1 MRNSWIGLAGLVVLT
16 GCGAAP
22 ETTVAPSRK
31 PAPIPK
37 AEVQAGTIFGQVN
50 FSGDKSA
57 SKPISM
63 DSVPACAKQHPMV
76 IQPEDLIVNRNGT
89 LRNVFIHLKTGVP
102 SRDWPMPT
110 TNVQLDQKG
119 CVYSPRVVALRIG
132 QTLEIGNADKMNH
145 NVHPTPR
152 RNPEFNEV
160 QPPGGD
166 KMMKRFTTP
175 ETMIPFVCNV
185 HPWMRAF
192 VNVVE
197 HPFFTV
203 TGNDG
208 SFNFAG
214 VPPGEYEIEA
224 IHEVFG
230 AKTFTVSIGN
240 REERSVMFAFRPN

>member
-1 MRNSWIGLAGLVVLT
+1 MLELALKWLMAYLLGSLMGALLIGRLKGVDIREQGSGNAGGTNALRTQGKAFALGVVVIDVAKGWFAAGVLPALALPGI
-16 GCGAAP
+16 AP
-22 ETTVAPSRK
+22 LEL
-31 PAPIPK
+31 
-37 AEVQAGTIFGQVN
+37 E
-50 FSGDKSA
+50 
-57 SKPISM
+57 
-63 DSVPACAKQHPMV
+63 
-76 IQPEDLIVNRNGT
+76 
-89 LRNVFIHLKTGVP
+89 TGVP
-102 SRDWPMPT
+102 SRDWPVPT
-110 TNVQLDQKG
+110 TNVLLDQKG

-166 KMMKRFTTP
+166 KMMKRFMTP

>member
-1 MRNSWIGLAGLVVLT
+1 MRNCWIGLAGLVLLV

-22 ETTVAPSRK
+22 QPTMAPSPK

-37 AEVQAGTIFGQVN
+37 AEVQAGTILGQVN
-50 FSGDKSA
+50 FSGEKPV

-76 IQPEDLIVNRNGT
+76 IEPEDVLINSNGT

-102 SRDWPMPT
+102 SRDWPMPR
-110 TNVQLDQKG
+110 TNVLLDQKG
-119 CVYSPRVVALRIG
+119 CVYSPRVVALQIG

-152 RNPEFNEV
+152 RNAEFNEV

-208 SFNFAG
+208 SFNFPD

-224 IHEVFG
+224 IHEIFG
-230 AKTFTVSIGN
+230 AKTLTVSVGN
-240 REERSVMFAFRPN
+240 REARSVMFAFRAN